1 MKLLASMT
9 LRSQLLRVG
18 CAAVCASLLTGCHTY
33 RVVDSPPAVG
43 STVRV
48 HVPVASP
55 LIGANRAP
63 QTATVEG
70 HLLTAAD
77 TIVMA
82 TRTRRHFGAFR
93 ELVQVDTFR
102 LAATDASRVEVREFS
117 GARSVTL
124 GVVVAAGA
132 ALLAFAAFDFGP
144 PGDPPD
150 PLGQEQSAV
159 VFQGS
164 MVSSLL
170 GLVFR

>member
-1 MKLLASMT
+1 MKRPSL
-9 LRSQLLRVG
+9 LLRMG
-18 CAAVCASLLTGCHTY
+18 CLTVCAGLLTGCHTY
-33 RVVDSPPAVG
+33 RVVDAPPAVG

-55 LIGANRAP
+55 LTGGNRAP

-70 HLLTAAD
+70 LVLTAAD
-77 TIVMA
+77 TIA
-82 TRTRRHFGAFR
+82 LAARTRRPFGAFR

-102 LAATDASRVEVREFS
+102 LAASEASRVEVRELS
-117 GARSVTL
+117 GARSVAL

-132 ALLAFAAFDFGP
+132 ALLAFTAFDFGP

-164 MVSSLL
+164 LVSSLL
-170 GLVFR
+170 GWIVR